1 MIKMKRPLK
10 VLHVVIGLN
19 MGGIQE
25 FVLNLFTYI
34 DKKKYTPIACV
45 IEKTGVIGKEIE
57 IAGYEVIVLHLKRKP
72 IKTIISLF
80 RLIKS
85 KKIDIIHAASY
96 HPSLYARIAGFLAG
110 VKVIVSH
117 EHGLYMKKRIQ
128 RVFLNKILSLITDKF
143 IAVSETMAAQIE
155 NWYRYPKYKI
165 DIIYNGVDTNRFK
178 PSKSKTLSKKQL
190 GLNPN
195 KLIIGM
201 ICRLDPDK
209 GHQFFLEAIKM
220 LYKKYDIQWVIV
232 GDGPE
237 VYKQQIKE
245 MAQKLGIK
253 DYVEFLGMR
262 RDVPDLLRAFDCYI
276 LPTLREGFPISVL
289 EAMSSGCAVIVSD
302 FPSNL
307 ELVVNEKTGL
317 IFPMKNSEELKN
329 KIETLINNEKF
340 RLELGKRA
348 RSIALKK
355 FNLKLNV
362 NKIESLYEEAW
373 KNKNSKST
381 FWRNNFF
388 KL

>member
-1 MIKMKRPLK
+1 
-10 VLHVVIGLN
+10 
-19 MGGIQE
+19 
-25 FVLNLFTYI
+25 
-34 DKKKYTPIACV
+34 
-45 IEKTGVIGKEIE
+45 
-57 IAGYEVIVLHLKRKP
+57 
-72 IKTIISLF
+72 
-80 RLIKS
+80 
-85 KKIDIIHAASY
+85 
-96 HPSLYARIAGFLAG
+96 
-110 VKVIVSH
+110 
-117 EHGLYMKKRIQ
+117 
-128 RVFLNKILSLITDKF
+128 
-143 IAVSETMAAQIE
+143 
-155 NWYRYPKYKI
+155 
-165 DIIYNGVDTNRFK
+165 
-178 PSKSKTLSKKQL
+178 
-190 GLNPN
+190 
-195 KLIIGM
+195 M